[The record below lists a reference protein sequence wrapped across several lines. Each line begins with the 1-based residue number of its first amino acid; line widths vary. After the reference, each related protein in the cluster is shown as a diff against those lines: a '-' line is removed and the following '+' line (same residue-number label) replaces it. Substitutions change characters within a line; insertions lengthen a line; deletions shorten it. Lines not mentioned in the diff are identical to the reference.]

1 MENQLACSQ
10 LTPHLSIIL
19 EEHKKNTLSS
29 NDKLQCYTIIMKEPK
44 TSERTLNKKQLER
57 IIIIHNAIK
66 SGLYP
71 NAEKLQKL
79 YLGQTGYTKVGIATI
94 HRAID
99 ALRVNFG
106 APLEF
111 DIQKGGYYYSD
122 ENFEFAL
129 NSISPEEAFYLSAA
143 KTLLSSFEGSP
154 FFKQIADAIDF
165 VTDTQKIGKSA
176 LLKRIA
182 VPPTPKFV
190 TNEEIW
196 KKVLEALQKNLIVEF
211 DYNGRWTTEITH
223 RRIHPYQILMDDGLC
238 LLFGYSEEREAERL
252 FVLNRMS
259 NFKVTEE
266 KFDLP
271 EDFEF
276 STRCGGG
283 KFGAFMSEE
292 SYDFVIDFYSYARSF
307 VKECVWAENQKIT
320 DFDEEGKT
328 RIEFSSSQWL
338 GILEWVLAR
347 GGNAVPIAPDW
358 FVDEWKEKIAVMAEN
373 AEVME

>member
-1 MENQLACSQ
+1 
-10 LTPHLSIIL
+10 
-19 EEHKKNTLSS
+19 
-29 NDKLQCYTIIMKEPK
+29 MKEPK

-320 DFDEEGKT
+320 DFDEEEKT